1 MSRKGETLAD
11 FRVHSIRGGLIE
23 TTHEVVVAVVDAAGR
38 HVVRHGDADLVTPI
52 RSAAKP
58 FQAFPLVADGVVD
71 GLGISPEELALAC
84 ASHNSEVHQ
93 VQLVANWMSRI
104 GVKESDLV
112 CGPHRPLAKEAGVRR
127 RDGTLQEVE
136 LAPPSRVASNCSGK
150 HTGMLALAKYHGWS
164 PQGYALA
171 DHPVQQ
177 RCGAAIAEWF
187 DLDMASLRTT
197 LDGCGVVSW
206 AVPLRAMA
214 LGYARASRATGPMA
228 SIVSAMT
235 THPGL
240 VAGVRRTC
248 TALMKAYPG
257 RILAKLGA
265 AGVYGAAL
273 LEEGLGIAIKVLD
286 GNLMASGVALMAV
299 LDALGLAPTPSSHL
313 ADYASPVMANTNG
326 DVVGRYEASGTLSV
340 V

>member
-1 MSRKGETLAD
+1 
-11 FRVHSIRGGLIE
+11 
-23 TTHEVVVAVVDAAGR
+23 
-38 HVVRHGDADLVTPI
+38 
-52 RSAAKP
+52 
-58 FQAFPLVADGVVD
+58 
-71 GLGISPEELALAC
+71 
-84 ASHNSEVHQ
+84 
-93 VQLVANWMSRI
+93 MSRI